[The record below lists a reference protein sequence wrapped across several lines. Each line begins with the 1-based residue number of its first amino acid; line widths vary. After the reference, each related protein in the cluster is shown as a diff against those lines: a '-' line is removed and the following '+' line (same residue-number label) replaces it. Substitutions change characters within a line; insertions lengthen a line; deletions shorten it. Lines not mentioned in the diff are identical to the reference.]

1 MNLVFGNA
9 MHFILKLKAGLL
21 MLFSAVLLAVSFI
34 SPVENSVLV
43 VPVAM
48 IALVTGGALF
58 EVDRRL
64 VLIEKNKF
72 VEEKSE

>member
-1 MNLVFGNA
+1 